1 MILHQHNAT
10 PQPNWNY
17 WAVALVRDT
26 NVYLP
31 FVHHK
36 INMKLPLC
44 RDLHFN
50 LMSCSRFFKRFFVRL
65 SRVFQTIKDFW
76 NLPNPFCIELKIQKM
91 SQFICYSFFDNDSKV
106 IHPKY
111 SFHWPYT
118 VAHTI
123 DWVCTKMLNHGL
135 NPVLFLFWLMFL
147 TKFLTDSCYKFY
159 YDFFSINFL
168 MNFFWRIFLIF
179 RKICLTYNLL
189 TIRVEVPSI
198 LFWP

>member
-1 MILHQHNAT
+1 MLLPYVKCIKLLVISYAVKRNYNLLLNDSLSQTQTVDFSPFRYFCDWNLSNVKFRLILHHHHAT

-65 SRVFQTIKDFW
+65 SRVFQIIKHFG
-76 NLPNPFCIELKIQKM
+76 NL
-91 SQFICYSFFDNDSKV
+91 
-106 IHPKY
+106 
-111 SFHWPYT
+111 
-118 VAHTI
+118 
-123 DWVCTKMLNHGL
+123 
-135 NPVLFLFWLMFL
+135 
-147 TKFLTDSCYKFY
+147 
-159 YDFFSINFL
+159 SI
-168 MNFFWRIFLIF
+168 
-179 RKICLTYNLL
+179 
-189 TIRVEVPSI
+189 P
-198 LFWP
+198 